1 MKTKELNR
9 DFYFDNAKFILI
21 FLVVFGHFISP
32 HKSNS
37 EFLYTLYNFIYT
49 FHMPAFIMIA
59 GFFSKGIFK
68 DGYLKKIFK
77 KVLIPYFIFQLVYF
91 VFYTFKNGEETFS
104 LFDPYWTLWFL
115 LSMVLWNVLLIL
127 FVRFKYPS
135 VMMGIALVIGVF
147 AGYIQDIGTYLSLSR
162 TFVFFP
168 VFLLGYLLKKE
179 HFHKLLQPNK
189 RVAAAVIL
197 VSMFVSYFFFFP
209 QEAKDWLLASSSYE
223 ELGVELGQAA
233 LVRILMYGLMFIATF
248 SFMTLVPRRRMFFTH
263 LGGRTL
269 YVYLLHGFIIKLFS
283 ITPFYELVDK
293 TGNYLVLLGL
303 AIIVTLVLSS
313 KPIIT
318 VAQPVI
324 ELRTSLIQRFVHR
337 DRTVNVS

>member
-1 MKTKELNR
+1 MKTKQREY
-9 DFYFDNAKFILI
+9 YFDNAKFILI

-37 EFLYTLYNFIYT
+37 ELLYTVYNFVYT

-68 DGYLKKIFK
+68 EGYLKKIFK
-77 KVLIPYFIFQLVYF
+77 KILIPYFIFQLVYF
-91 VFYTFKNGEETFS
+91 VFYTVKNGEESFS

-115 LSMVLWNVLLIL
+115 LSMVFWNVLLIL
-127 FVRFKYPS
+127 FARFKHPAI
-135 VMMGIALVIGVF
+135 MMGVALTIGVF

-168 VFLLGYLLKKE
+168 VFLLGFLLKKE
-179 HFHKLLQPNK
+179 HFYALLQPEK
-189 RVAAAVIL
+189 RIAAGVLL

-223 ELGVELGQAA
+223 ELGVDVGQAA
-233 LVRILMYGLMFIATF
+233 VMRLLMYGLMFIATF
-248 SFMTLVPRRRMFFTH
+248 SFMTIVPRRKMFFTH

-283 ITPFYELVDK
+283 LTPFYSLVDE
-293 TGNYLVLLGL
+293 TGNYLVLFGL
-303 AIIVTLVLSS
+303 AVVVTLALSS

-318 VAQPVI
+318 FAQPII
-324 ELRTSLIQRFVHR
+324 ELKTSLIQRFVNR
-337 DRTVNVS
+337 NRTADAS